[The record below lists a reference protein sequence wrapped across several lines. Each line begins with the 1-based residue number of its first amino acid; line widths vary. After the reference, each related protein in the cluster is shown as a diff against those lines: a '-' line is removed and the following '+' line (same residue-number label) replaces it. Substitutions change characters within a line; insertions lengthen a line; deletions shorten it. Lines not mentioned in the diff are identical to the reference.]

1 MKKKSGARRRPGNGQ
16 KLALAVVTFL
26 NLALTLALA
35 VMRRQ
40 ETLRAIRE
48 EDRLKVLLEQPDSS
62 GKPE

>member
-1 MKKKSGARRRPGNGQ
+1 MKKKSGARRRPGNGP

-26 NLALTLALA
+26 NLALTLVLA

>member
-1 MKKKSGARRRPGNGQ
+1 MKKKSGARRRPGNGS

-48 EDRLKVLLEQPDSS
+48 EDRLKVLLEQPESS

>member
-16 KLALAVVTFL
+16 TRALAVVTFL

-62 GKPE
+62 RKPE